1 VPSTH
6 GRTATKHLLLA
17 KQIINTART
26 RTCFMDGNEPG
37 CRSMK
42 KRGSCGL

>member
-6 GRTATKHLLLA
+6 GRTASKHLLLA
-17 KQIINTART
+17 KQIINTT
-26 RTCFMDGNEPG
+26 RTCFMDDNEPG